1 MAYTDPR
8 TTYEFVSA
16 VAAQAG
22 IQIEVEATP
31 SICRRIG
38 AVLDPAAA
46 APAGSTA
53 IDGIRF
59 PAGGSIETF
68 GVTITEALTNANAT
82 HCIVAVKVIDKE
94 GGTVTTPAT
103 ITLPK
108 DTTEITIAN
117 ARASDTTPTA
127 AQCVA
132 AGARLISS
140 DTDVPILV
148 PQGGIA
154 YVEVTLAAGA
164 AGGAFRPFLIVRH
177 NGQPNPGTAALSPIT
192 TIAS

>member
-1 MAYTDPR
+1 MYTDPR
-8 TTYEFVSA
+8 VTHEFVSA

-22 IQIEVEATP
+22 IQIEVEAAA

-46 APAGSTA
+46 APAGSVA

-59 PAGGSIETF
+59 PAGGSIEAF

-82 HCIVAVKVIDKE
+82 HCIVAVKVVDKE
-94 GGTVTTPAT
+94 GGSTTTVAT
-103 ITLPK
+103 LTLPK
-108 DTTEITIAN
+108 DSTEVTIAN
-117 ARASDTTPTA
+117 ARASDGTPTA

-132 AGARLISS
+132 AGARLLSS
-140 DTDVPILV
+140 DTDIPYVV

-154 YVEVTLAAGA
+154 YVEVTQAAGA
-164 AGGAFRPFLIVRH
+164 AGGAFRPFLVVRQ
-177 NGQPNPGTAALSPIT
+177 NGQPNPGPKANSPIT